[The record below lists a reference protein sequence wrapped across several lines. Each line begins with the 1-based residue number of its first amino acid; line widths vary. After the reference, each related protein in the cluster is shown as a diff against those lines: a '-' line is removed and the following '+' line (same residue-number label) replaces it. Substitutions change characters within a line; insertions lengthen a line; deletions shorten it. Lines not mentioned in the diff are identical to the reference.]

1 MSELNVDK
9 LILSGKLTIPSYT
22 DATRPSLPDTGLIIF
37 NSGSKALEVFNGDE
51 WKSIGGGALFEFT
64 THTFTPASTVG
75 RFGPTITTLRNS
87 YSSATWAADPNFFFE
102 GRSQGYQVFK
112 IPKTG
117 IYEIETAGARG
128 DNSSN
133 PTSGRGR
140 GAIIRARFTFQIN
153 DTLEMLVGQVPGN
166 GTGTSA
172 TSYCGS
178 GGGSFVAFYGT
189 NTPIIVA
196 GGGAGIYS
204 TNPPQAV
211 RDGQT
216 RRRPTWTFAGNNSAG
231 AAVSYSPGVEN
242 TNPADGQGG
251 HGYHGGGG
259 GGFFTSGGVY
269 PGRAIGDSANTGAG
283 NTGQQYTHGAG
294 FCGQDYTTF
303 GGIGGTFYGIGG
315 NATAAVAGGGFGGG
329 GGGHSGNNSS
339 GGGGGYS
346 GGMGGQTSLGGN
358 ILTGTGGGSFIATS
372 NSASTVATSNGQYE
386 GSSTF
391 SGSSITNLNSFNDDS
406 GYIKITFIG

>member
-22 DATRPSLPDTGLIIF
+22 TATRPTLPETGLIIF
-37 NSGSKALEVFNGDE
+37 NSGSKALEVFNGDD
-51 WKSIGGGALFEFT
+51 WKSIGGGSLFQFT
-64 THTFTPASTVG
+64 THTFTTGGSVG
-75 RFGPTITTLRNS
+75 RFGPSISTLRSS
-87 YSSATWAADPNFFFE
+87 YTTASWAQNTDYFFE
-102 GRSQGYQVFK
+102 GRSTGYQVFK
-112 IPKTG
+112 VPKTG
-117 IYEIETAGARG
+117 IYEIEVAGARG

-140 GAIIRARFTFQIN
+140 GVIVRARFSLTAST
-153 DTLEMLVGQVPGN
+153 TLEMVVGQVPGN
-166 GTGTSA
+166 GTGTSG
-172 TSYCGS
+172 TSYAGS

-189 NTPIIVA
+189 NTPLIVA
-196 GGGAGIYS
+196 GGGAGIYAS
-204 TNPPQAV
+204 YPPQAV
-211 RDGQT
+211 MDGQT
-216 RRRPTWTFAGNNSAG
+216 RRRPTWTFAGNSSG
-231 AAVSYSPGVEN
+231 GSTVSYSPGVEN

-269 PGRAIGDSANTGAG
+269 PGRSIGDSAQSGAG
-283 NTGQQYTHGAG
+283 NQAQQYTHGAG

-303 GGIGGTFYGIGG
+303 GGIGGTHYAIGG
-315 NATAAVAGGGFGGG
+315 NATAGVAQGGFGGG

-358 ILTGTGGGSFIATS
+358 VLTGTGGGSFIASTNSVS
-372 NSASTVATSNGQYE
+372 NPATSNGSYE
-386 GSSTF
+386 GSTTF
-391 SGSSITNLNSFNDDS
+391 SGSTITNLNTFNDAA
-406 GYIKITFIG
+406 GYIKITLI